1 MASPCV
7 IIDGDTNLP
16 AKVTSFGQLVT
27 APIEYSD
34 ASAQNLDVV
43 GTAFNLAVPEHGKA
57 IVITDVIASANNT
70 VSNTSP
76 ADIVIYES
84 DSATSLTELSV
95 IVRPQLVRANNF
107 ILTGLNLI
115 VPPGRWINASTTD
128 NSILVTLMFY
138 RIGFSD

>member
-1 MASPCV
+1 MASSCL
-7 IIDGDTNLP
+7 IIDGDTNKP
-16 AKVTSFGQLVT
+16 AKVTIFGQLVT

-34 ASAQNLDVV
+34 ASAQNLDVI
-43 GTAFNLAVPEHGKA
+43 GTAFNLVTPEHGKA
-57 IVITDVIASANNT
+57 IVVTDVIASADNT

-84 DSATSLTELSV
+84 DSATSLNQLDV
-95 IVRPQLVRANNF
+95 VVRPQLVRANNF

-115 VPPGRWINASTTD
+115 VPPGRWVNASTTD

-138 RIGFSD
+138 RIGFGE